1 MLFRSKSQKLRM
13 SRKKKQPGRARR
25 FLVSELFATF
35 EAAAFQDEATGMGGV
50 SLHET
55 MLDLTLALMRLVST
69 FRHGSNN
76 ILYF

>member
-1 MLFRSKSQKLRM
+1 
-13 SRKKKQPGRARR
+13 
-25 FLVSELFATF
+25 
-35 EAAAFQDEATGMGGV
+35 MGGV